1 MDLLKT
7 PHQMLMEKA
16 GLSPSSPGMV
26 NTPEQ
31 MSMQEARVLPHFAA
45 GGSEHAHQMGAQDM
59 LAFLVANG
67 HLPEHFKT
75 GGHALSKLITEMKHH
90 PEKGLYNLFGAS
102 DIIGQGIDAAK
113 HAAAGRT
120 PEALESGFGAL
131 VGLPA
136 AMPSVPVAASLAV
149 PYAGQGITYGATN
162 SMAANPAFRQQMND
176 MSNSPLGGALGGD
189 SALASQIMGNK
200 DYSGV
205 LEDRNPP
212 TPEEAPAAAKPRS
225 LLYQKTMGFNK

>member
-7 PHQMLMEKA
+7 PHEKLMEDA
-16 GLSPSSPGMV
+16 GLAPQSPGML
-26 NTPEQ
+26 NTPQ
-31 MSMQEARVLPHFAA
+31 QLLMQETGGIPHFAA

-102 DIIGQGIDAAK
+102 DIINQGIDTAK
-113 HAAAGRT
+113 HAAAGKT
-120 PEALESGFGAL
+120 PQALESGFNAI

-136 AMPSVPVAASLAV
+136 AMPSVPLAASLAV

-189 SALASQIMGNK
+189 AALASQIMGNR

-205 LEDRNPP
+205 LEDRNPT
-212 TPEEAPAAAKPRS
+212 TPEEEPAAAKPRS